1 MTETSK
7 EYAVALFEL
16 AVEEQLEKT
25 VSDGLMT
32 VSKILRKT
40 ATL

>member
-7 EYAVALFEL
+7 EYAVALFSL

-25 VSDGLMT
+25 VSDGL
-32 VSKILRKT
+32 
-40 ATL
+40 